1 MYLYILLSVTNAF
14 SFYLMSEILRY
25 DDGLF
30 FLFSAAMELK
40 SLGTKDRYVPAVGLY
55 WCC

>member
-55 WCC
+55 